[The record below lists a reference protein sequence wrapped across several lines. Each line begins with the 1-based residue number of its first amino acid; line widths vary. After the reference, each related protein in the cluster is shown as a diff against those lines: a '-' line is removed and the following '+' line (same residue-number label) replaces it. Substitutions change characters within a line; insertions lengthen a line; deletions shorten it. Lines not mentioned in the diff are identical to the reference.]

1 MRVPANL
8 TAALVDIARF
18 SLATRDLG
26 SSAVGRM
33 KLTDEQ
39 YRKVMRQGWNL
50 TPDIYDRV
58 WTPVLREYSIGC
70 IERAPVRPGD
80 RVIDVA
86 TGPGTA
92 ALLAS
97 ERTGESG
104 FVLGVDISDRFVEVA
119 TAAAAARPN
128 VRFER
133 HPMEQLGLRDHEFQ
147 AAICVLGLMFAAP
160 PELAFGEIA
169 RVLAPGGRF
178 AGCVWGRR
186 ERCGFREMFSI
197 LGDHLQMEVCPLFFA
212 LGVPGA
218 FARALE
224 RAGFSEAREERVET
238 VLHWCGRDEACA
250 AVFDG
255 GPGALPFSMFDDEQR
270 REVCD
275 KFVASLE
282 PYRRGTAFEVPA
294 EFVYASARLPPA
306 SGSKT
311 PS

>member
-1 MRVPANL
+1 
-8 TAALVDIARF
+8 
-18 SLATRDLG
+18 
-26 SSAVGRM
+26 M

-39 YRKVMRQGWNL
+39 YRKVMRKGWNL

-70 IERAPVRPGD
+70 IERAGVRPGD

-97 ERTGESG
+97 ERAGEGG
-104 FVLGVDISDRFVEVA
+104 FVLGVDISDRYIEVA

-133 HPMEQLGLRDHEFQ
+133 HPMEQLGMGDHLFE
-147 AAICVLGLMFAAP
+147 AATCVLGLMYAAP
-160 PELAFGEIA
+160 VELALAEIA

-186 ERCGFREMFSI
+186 ERCGFSELFPI
-197 LGDHLQMEVCPLFFA
+197 LAHHLQMEICPLFFA

-218 FARALE
+218 FARCLE
-224 RAGFSEAREERVET
+224 RAGFSQAREERVEA
-238 VLHWCGRDEACA
+238 VLRWRDRDEACA

-255 GPGALPFSMFDDEQR
+255 GPGALPFLMFDDEQK

-275 KFVASLE
+275 EFVASIE
-282 PYRRGTAFEVPA
+282 PYRRRTSFEVPA
-294 EFVYASARLPPA
+294 EFVYASARLPL
-306 SGSKT
+306 T